1 MIKRQLG
8 YLTIFSLF
16 FLITTVTAHA
26 ATPATPAA
34 LINPGKWEIT
44 MHNTEPIDSPPM
56 VNVTCI
62 GPDEIARIAPPV
74 SKASDECK
82 LIAPGTLDRGVLMFM
97 LNCPKLHRK
106 TTSKTTF
113 AGDTFSGTLV
123 MEHGD
128 GPTYKQT
135 IEGKR
140 LGACDDQQ

>member
-1 MIKRQLG
+1 MSARQSR
-8 YLTIFSLF
+8 YYSIFLLLF
-16 FLITTVTAHA
+16 LVGGMPAYA
-26 ATPATPAA
+26 ATPAAPAG

-44 MHNTEPIDSPPM
+44 IHTTEPIDSPPM

-74 SKASDECK
+74 SKANDECK
-82 LIAPGTLDRGVLMFM
+82 LIAPGSLDRGVLMFI
-97 LNCPKLHRK
+97 LNCPRLRRK

-113 AGDTFSGTLV
+113 AGDTYGGSILI
-123 MEHGD
+123 EHVN

-140 LGACDDQQ
+140 LGDCDDQP